1 MKKRNV
7 YFSSKLII
15 FLKLKKK
22 TFLILRY
29 VRNRKNLIILSP
41 TFIKTI

>member
-15 FLKLKKK
+15 FLKLK
-22 TFLILRY
+22 
-29 VRNRKNLIILSP
+29 RKNIFNLEVCE
-41 TFIKTI
+41 K